1 MKVQKIVVDNK
12 AYPLFILL
20 DEQFEVV
27 EPVMSFIKY
36 LDNTNK
42 SPNTIK
48 TYCYHLKLFYVFM
61 QQRKISLDEIQFD
74 ELANFVGWLRNPTEN
89 ANVIDIHPKEA
100 KREESTVNAILNA
113 VISYLEYLS
122 RSGGFKM
129 LDFVQ

>member
-74 ELANFVGWLRNPTEN
+74 ELANFVGWLRNPT
-89 ANVIDIHPKEA
+89 
-100 KREESTVNAILNA
+100 
-113 VISYLEYLS
+113 
-122 RSGGFKM
+122 
-129 LDFVQ
+129 